1 MPWLVV
7 NGCMKY
13 FRDDDPKY
21 EAMKEQQD
29 NKPKKRKRTK
39 KQSVNALKK
48 LVLVVDV
55 ELPIKIH

>member
-29 NKPKKRKRTK
+29 NKPKKRKRNK
-39 KQSVNALKK
+39 KAKCECAEEACSCC
-48 LVLVVDV
+48 
-55 ELPIKIH
+55 

>member
-21 EAMKEQQD
+21 EALKEQQ
-29 NKPKKRKRTK
+29 NPCIKPKKRKRTK
-39 KQSVNALKK
+39 KSKCECA
-48 LVLVVDV
+48 D
-55 ELPIKIH
+55 ESCICC